1 MSPKA
6 PRQME
11 RPLLWLLIGSLCISF
26 APVFIKLAKV
36 SPDSAGFYRM
46 LFAGVSLFLLL
57 KVRRSRILTQ
67 RKALILL
74 ILGGISLSVD
84 FMCWHR
90 SIHLVGPGFATLLGN
105 LQVFFTALFSC
116 VLFREKIHCNLI
128 IALFMALTGLLFI
141 TGGDLNALSESDRI
155 GILFG
160 FGTAFFYSGYILLIK
175 SAMNYQEVSGISAM
189 FIVSV
194 TCAGFFGLVT
204 PATGASFVIPDLTSF
219 LALLGAG
226 VVCTTIGWSFIS
238 SAIKLTSATIASLF
252 LLLQPALAFVWD
264 VLLFSRPTDHSDIV
278 GVLLVLSAIY
288 IGSYRRA

>member
-1 MSPKA
+1 MQTA
-6 PRQME
+6 
-11 RPLLWLLIGSLCISF
+11 RPLLWLLIGSICISF

-46 LFAGVSLFLLL
+46 LFAGFSLFLLL
-57 KVRRSRILTQ
+57 RIKGARLLIN
-67 RKALILL
+67 RKALMLL
-74 ILGGISLSVD
+74 ILGGIFLSAD

-116 VLFREKIHCNLI
+116 LLFKEKIHRNLI
-128 IALFMALTGLLFI
+128 IAILVALIGLLFI
-141 TGGDLNALSESDRI
+141 TGGDIGALSESVRL
-155 GILFG
+155 GLLFG

-175 SAMNYQEVSGISAM
+175 AAMNYQEVSGITAM
-189 FIVSV
+189 LIVSV
-194 TCAGFFGLVT
+194 TCAGFFSIVT
-204 PATGASFVIPDLTSF
+204 PVTGASFVIPDLTSL

-238 SAIKLTSATIASLF
+238 SAIKLTSATVASLF

-264 VLLFSRPTDHSDIV
+264 VLFFARPTEYTEIL

-288 IGSYRRA
+288 IGSYRQA